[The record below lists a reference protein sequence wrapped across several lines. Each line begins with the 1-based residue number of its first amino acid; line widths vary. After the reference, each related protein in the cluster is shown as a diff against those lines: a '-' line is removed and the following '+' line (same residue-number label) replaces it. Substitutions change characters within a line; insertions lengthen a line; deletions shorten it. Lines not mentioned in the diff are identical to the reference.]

1 MLQAAAPVTLFFR
14 PFRSYRAAFLTFAL
28 HYRPMKLNKY
38 FVIDFDSTFTKV
50 EAFDVLADISLRD
63 HPEKE
68 ERTEQIH
75 QITNQGM
82 DGSISFRQSLEQ
94 RLQLLAP
101 ARQHLEPLIQRLKG
115 SVSESFKRNKEFFQ
129 KYADNIFIISNG
141 FKEFIEPIVTEF
153 GIKPENILANE
164 FRFDDKGRVIGFDQ
178 NNPLSANG
186 GKVEQLKKLN
196 LPGDVY
202 VIGDGY
208 TDYEIKHAGLAN
220 KFYAFTENVER
231 ENVKSK
237 ADHITPSL
245 DEFLYLNKL
254 NTAISY
260 PKNRINVLLLENVHP
275 VAIELLKTEGFNVE
289 TYHAALS
296 EEELCE
302 KIKNVSVLGIRSKTH
317 VTAKVL
323 EHANRLMV
331 IGAFCIGTNQIDLKE
346 ATRKGIAVFNAPFS
360 NTRSVVELA
369 IAEMIMLMRSI
380 VDKSVL
386 MHQGKWDK
394 SAKGSFEVRGKK
406 LGLIGYGNIGT
417 QLSVL
422 AESMGMK
429 VLYYD
434 VEERLS
440 LGNAVKCKT
449 IKEVLEQ
456 ADVISLHVDGR
467 TSNANLIGADEF
479 DLMKKGVIVINLSR
493 GHVVNIHALKEN
505 ILSGKV
511 AGCAIDVFPHEP
523 SSNNEEFVSELR
535 GLPNTILTP
544 HIGGSTLEAQ
554 ENIGNFVPGKIMDY
568 INTGST
574 SNSVNFPNLTLPI
587 LENAHRLI
595 HIHNNVPGILA
606 KINQVLADHGINIV
620 GQYLKTNESIGYV
633 ITDINKEYDKDV
645 ISKLRAIEQT
655 IKFRMLY

>member
-1 MLQAAAPVTLFFR
+1 
-14 PFRSYRAAFLTFAL
+14 
-28 HYRPMKLNKY
+28 MKLNRY

-50 EAFDVLADISLRD
+50 EAFDVLADISLQD
-63 HPEKE
+63 HPQRE
-68 ERTEQIH
+68 ERKKKIH
-75 QITNQGM
+75 EITNKGM
-82 DGSISFRQSLEQ
+82 DGSISFRESLEQ
-94 RLQLLAP
+94 RLDLLASS
-101 ARQHLEPLIQRLKG
+101 RQHLEPLVQRLKG
-115 SVSESFKRNKEFFQ
+115 NVSESFKRNKEFFQ
-129 KYADNIFIISNG
+129 KYADNIYIISNG
-141 FKEFIEPIVTEF
+141 FKEFIIPIVTEF
-153 GIKPENILANE
+153 GIKADNVLANE
-164 FRFDDKGRVIGFDQ
+164 FRFDENGKVIGFDVD
-178 NNPLSANG
+178 NPLSANG
-186 GKVEQLKKLN
+186 GKVETLKKLN

-220 KFYAFTENVER
+220 KFYAFTENIER
-231 ENVKSK
+231 ENVKNK

-275 VAIELLKTEGFNVE
+275 VAVELLKTEGFNVE

-302 KIKNVSVLGIRSKTH
+302 KIKNVSVLGIRSKTQ

-323 EHANRLMV
+323 AHANRLMA
-331 IGAFCIGTNQIDLKE
+331 IGAFCIGTNQIDLEE
-346 ATRKGIAVFNAPFS
+346 ATRRGVAVFNAPFS

-369 IAEMIMLMRSI
+369 VAETIMLMRNI
-380 VDKSVL
+380 VDKSVK
-386 MHQGKWDK
+386 MHQGVWDK

-417 QLSVL
+417 QLSVI
-422 AESMGMK
+422 AESLGMK

-449 IKEVLEQ
+449 MREVLEQ
-456 ADVISLHVDGR
+456 ADVISLHIDGR
-467 TSNANLIGADEF
+467 ESNTNLIGADEF
-479 DLMKKGVIVINLSR
+479 DLMKKGVIFINLSR
-493 GHVVNIHALKEN
+493 GHVVDIEALKQN
-505 ILSGKV
+505 IKSGKV
-511 AGCAIDVFPHEP
+511 AGCAIDVFPVEP
-523 SSNNEEFVSELR
+523 ASNNEEFVSELR

-554 ENIGNFVPGKIMDY
+554 ENIGNFVPSKIMEY

-595 HIHNNVPGILA
+595 HVHNNVPGILA
-606 KINQVLADHGINIV
+606 RINQVLAGHDINIA

-633 ITDINKEYDKDV
+633 ITDINKQYDKEV
-645 ISKLRAIEQT
+645 ISKLRAIEHT

>member
-1 MLQAAAPVTLFFR
+1 
-14 PFRSYRAAFLTFAL
+14 
-28 HYRPMKLNKY
+28 MKLNKY

-50 EAFDVLADISLRD
+50 EAFDVLADISLNG
-63 HPEKE
+63 HPDKE
-68 ERTEQIH
+68 ERKKQIV

-82 DGSISFRQSLEQ
+82 DGSISFRESLER
-94 RLQLLAP
+94 RLNLLSP
-101 ARQHLEPLIQRLKG
+101 SKQHLNPLISKLRG

-129 KYADNIFIISNG
+129 KYSDNIFIISNG
-141 FKEFIEPIVTEF
+141 FKEFIEPVVTEF
-153 GIKPENILANE
+153 GIKSENIIANE
-164 FRFDDKGRVIGFDQ
+164 FCFDDEGKVVGFDTE
-178 NNPLSANG
+178 NPLSANG
-186 GKVEQLKKLN
+186 GKVEQLKKLD
-196 LPGDVY
+196 LPGDIY

-220 KFYAFTENVER
+220 KFFAFTENVER
-231 ENVKSK
+231 EAIKNK
-237 ADHITPSL
+237 ADHITPNL

-275 VAIELLKTEGFNVE
+275 VAIQLLKAEGFNVE
-289 TYHAALS
+289 THHAALT

-302 KIKNVSVLGIRSKTH
+302 KVKNVSVLGIRSKTQ
-317 VTAKVL
+317 VTARVL
-323 EHANRLMV
+323 ENANRLMV
-331 IGAFCIGTNQIDLKE
+331 IGAFCIGTNQIDLKQ
-346 ATRKGIAVFNAPFS
+346 AADKGVAVFNAPFS

-369 IAEMIMLMRSI
+369 IAEMIMLMRNI
-380 VDKSVL
+380 VDKSNK
-386 MHQGKWDK
+386 MHQGIWDK
-394 SAKGSFEVRGKK
+394 SAKGSFEIRGKK

-417 QLSVL
+417 QLSVI
-422 AESMGMK
+422 AESLGMK

-434 VEERLS
+434 TEEKLS

-449 IKEVLEQ
+449 MKEVLEQ
-456 ADVISLHVDGR
+456 ADVISTHVDGR
-467 TSNANLIGADEF
+467 VSNTNLISAKEF
-479 DLMKKGVIVINLSR
+479 AIMKKGVTFINLSR
-493 GHVVNIHALKEN
+493 GHVVDIQALREN

-523 SSNNEEFVSELR
+523 GSNDEEFISELR
-535 GLPNTILTP
+535 GLPNTLLSP
-544 HIGGSTLEAQ
+544 HIGGSTSEAQ

-568 INTGST
+568 VNTGST
-574 SNSVNFPNLTLPI
+574 SNSVNFPNLTLPT

-606 KINQVLADHGINIV
+606 QINNVLAENGINIV

-645 ISKLRAIEQT
+645 IAKLRAIEHT
-655 IKFRMLY
+655 IKFRVLY